1 VITNPI
7 LFFKIFFEL
16 IRSAKRKSSYPRLSA
31 VTRYPRKKL
40 NALNIL
46 FNTRYSHHLNVY
58 TWLKQRAYLCYIMLQ
73 QINTLG
79 KVKGTD
85 DSIREELANV
95 NVYIEHGLKESE
107 EYQCESMHA
116 TFLLYKSLYNL
127 SELVD
132 IKENIERLNTA
143 LQLFQSV
150 LVFKQNNILSIDILY
165 KKLLTQILLWEHQC
179 VQDLDGTVL
188 KLIEEKENEKLQSS
202 ILDFVCIIRT
212 TFRIKILFYFFS
224 LFKCMNVFK

>member
-1 VITNPI
+1 M
-7 LFFKIFFEL
+7 
-16 IRSAKRKSSYPRLSA
+16 IRSAKRKPAYPRLSA

-46 FNTRYSHHLNVY
+46 FNSRYSHNLTVY

-79 KVKGTD
+79 KVNGTD
-85 DSIREELANV
+85 DYIREELANV
-95 NVYIEHGLKESE
+95 HVYIEHGLNESE
-107 EYQCESMHA
+107 QYQCQSMQA

-132 IKENIERLNTA
+132 IKENIQRLNTA
-143 LQLFQSV
+143 SQLFQSA
-150 LVFKQNNILSIDILY
+150 LVIQQNNVVSVDILY

-179 VQDLDGTVL
+179 VQDLDGTTL
-188 KLIEEKENEKLQSS
+188 KLIEEKENDKLQWS
-202 ILDFVCIIRT
+202 ILNFVR
-212 TFRIKILFYFFS
+212 ILFHI
-224 LFKCMNVFK
+224 V